1 VHTFFCNSGEK
12 REERGRWLCGWGRR
26 RKPWAAAVAAT
37 GEHAD
42 PPPLVRRQR
51 VVWGVNGNRETGFSG
66 KRSVLRQ

>member
-1 VHTFFCNSGEK
+1 
-12 REERGRWLCGWGRR
+12 
-26 RKPWAAAVAAT
+26 VAAT